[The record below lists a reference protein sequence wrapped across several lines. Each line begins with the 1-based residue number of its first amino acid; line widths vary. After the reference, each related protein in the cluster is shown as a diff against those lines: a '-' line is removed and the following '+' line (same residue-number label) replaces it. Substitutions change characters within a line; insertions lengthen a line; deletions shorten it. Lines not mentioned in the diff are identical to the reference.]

1 MNSLQIGLIG
11 IGVFVVALLALWHWW
26 QQRTPRAKP
35 RDLHTPPGSLEER
48 AEPSARRDR
57 REAIEPVVE
66 FPKTAPEPRAAGVQ
80 SSEGQRW
87 FPPATNSAQVAQS
100 SATHPSASDRVEDV
114 SAAELDADNVDN
126 YVVRQPAPISD
137 IAVNLRG
144 SAQSTEFAAA
154 SAHQAASTVSR
165 GVQATAAPASNMP
178 FDERLHVFAV
188 LTRDDGQPFDV
199 APFLRIAG
207 RASVWGRLFRQSPW
221 EAVDI
226 SQPTGAVI
234 SLGLALP
241 IASRGGPVTVNEFDA
256 WRTTVAV
263 ECANQNVSAQFE
275 GFTAAAERAEE
286 LDSFLAAV
294 DCIPITYLVR
304 KDGEAWSGTRLRG
317 TLEANGFRLQSDGR
331 FAYHEVETE
340 QVIFFAVDG
349 YERAFTP
356 ERLRTE
362 SVAAF
367 RLVMEAALLSQPMQ
381 RFDTYRQTL
390 RALAKLLDAELRDS
404 SGATVGEPEFAAL
417 RAQVQS
423 ASEALSAAGIAPG
436 SPSALALLA

>member
-11 IGVFVVALLALWHWW
+11 IGVFVIAVLALWSWW
-26 QQRTPRAKP
+26 QQRQSSADRARPSAAKP
-35 RDLHTPPGSLEER
+35 ANDAHREPSIRSDRAELIEPVVNVSAATVDELSRVTPTAQLATSEPAFESTEGKTWFPPSSRLTTDEPAAAADPQDAQHEATSALR
-48 AEPSARRDR
+48 TEPSARN
-57 REAIEPVVE
+57 APMVGSVASPVGAVL
-66 FPKTAPEPRAAGVQ
+66 APP
-80 SSEGQRW
+80 S
-87 FPPATNSAQVAQS
+87 VAPV
-100 SATHPSASDRVEDV
+100 PS
-114 SAAELDADNVDN
+114 
-126 YVVRQPAPISD
+126 I
-137 IAVNLRG
+137 
-144 SAQSTEFAAA
+144 
-154 SAHQAASTVSR
+154 
-165 GVQATAAPASNMP
+165 MP
-178 FDERLHVFAV
+178 FDERLHVYAV

-199 APFLRIAG
+199 MPFLRIAG

-221 EAVDI
+221 EGIDL

-234 SLGLALP
+234 SLCLALP
-241 IASRGGPVTVNEFDA
+241 IASRGGPVTASEFDA
-256 WRTTVAV
+256 WRTAVAV

-275 GFTAAAERAEE
+275 GFTAAAARAEE

-340 QVIFFAVDG
+340 QVIFYAVDG

-367 RLVMEAALLSQPMQ
+367 RLVMEAALLTQPLH
-381 RFDTYRQTL
+381 RFDAYRQTL
-390 RALAKLLDAELRDS
+390 RALAKLMDAELRDS
-404 SGATVGEPEFAAL
+404 SGAAVGEPEFAAL

-423 ASEALSAAGIAPG
+423 ASEALTAAGIAPG
-436 SPSALALLA
+436 SPSAIALLA